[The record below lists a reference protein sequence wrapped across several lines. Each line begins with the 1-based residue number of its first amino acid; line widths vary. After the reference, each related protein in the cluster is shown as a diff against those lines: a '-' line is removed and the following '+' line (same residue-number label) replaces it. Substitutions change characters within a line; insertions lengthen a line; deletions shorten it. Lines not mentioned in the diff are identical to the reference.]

1 MKLSKTQREQ
11 IWNKYNKHCAYC
23 GCELNYK
30 DMQVDHIKP
39 AFHNW
44 SEKDKEKLLPKD
56 YAGDDSIENLN
67 PSCRA
72 CNFRKGS
79 NNIEGFREELQH
91 GLLCCQRNFTYRM
104 MIKYGLVEEHPQEI
118 KFYFEKINDRN

>member
-1 MKLSKTQREQ
+1 METIKELEEERKNLIEKLRNIEKF
-11 IWNKYNKHCAYC
+11 
-23 GCELNYK
+23 
-30 DMQVDHIKP
+30 IKENTNRDERGIFP
-39 AFHNW
+39 
-44 SEKDKEKLLPKD
+44 KDKEKLLPKD

-91 GLLCCQRNFTYRM
+91 GLLCC
-104 MIKYGLVEEHPQEI
+104 
-118 KFYFEKINDRN
+118 